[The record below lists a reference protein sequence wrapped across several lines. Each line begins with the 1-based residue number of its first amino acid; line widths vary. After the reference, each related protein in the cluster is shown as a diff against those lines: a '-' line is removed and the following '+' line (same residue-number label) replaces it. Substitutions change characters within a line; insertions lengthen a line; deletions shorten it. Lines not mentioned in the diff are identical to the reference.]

1 MPKNT
6 RKIPTEHLTGLLNE
20 ALQEVAKL
28 KETLPRPAEYVPTG
42 PDSSQL
48 TKSDAWFDSLT
59 NEEKQQLK
67 VISNAN
73 QIRLASQVV
82 AHLLKLRAASGRP
95 DYQQMLIKT
104 RNEWDKTRNLEK
116 RAMLRTSIAPEHRL
130 LSQQVQAAH
139 RFFSHISALK
149 NPIPKDSFGTH
160 IGY

>member
-1 MPKNT
+1 MKTHT
-6 RKIPTEHLTGLLNE
+6 RKHPAEHLTRLLNE

-28 KETLPRPAEYVPTG
+28 KETPPRPAESVPVG
-42 PDSSQL
+42 PDTSRV

-59 NEEKQQLK
+59 EDEKQQLK

-82 AHLLKLRAASGRP
+82 AHLQKLRAASGRP
-95 DYQQMLIKT
+95 DYQQMLTKT
-104 RNEWDKTRNLEK
+104 RTEWDKTRNLEK

-139 RFFSHISALK
+139 RFFSHISAIK